1 MKPNSLEYVRRLAS
15 GMAAT
20 MGLLGLLAI
29 APPASATVKGVS
41 VTPPAPASCDSVT
54 IAVAGDIPDNCYEV
68 SSATIRGPEYIPCA
82 SPLPCPARFFVEI
95 TVREPNPVIAR
106 LCLVGPFPYTRSFNV
121 GTLAAGPYSVIA
133 HERVIPFSPD
143 STDSVV
149 AESYATGTF
158 TVGPDSTCAGTPGCF
173 LLGFVP
179 DLPDGRIP
187 VDPPPCT
194 ASAPPGGTACLDLA
208 LTNSRAVGGLQLT
221 LDVSSPDSSGASPDA
236 SLHPV
241 SVVPIGRAAGF
252 QVGWSVE
259 GSRTK
264 VLLYSTGGAS
274 LASGYGPVLRICYSI
289 APLVV
294 SQKFLVASSAV
305 IVADPGGNSIPP
317 CPTFAMIPPGV
328 ICIGTSACDVNGD
341 GASDVLDII
350 RIVRCALGA
359 GAGSD
364 SIPAC
369 PDSIA
374 ARADCN
380 GDGTVDIRDVICC
393 VRKII
398 EVPSGLG
405 QPIPTL
411 LPLSGTIP
419 AGENSISFEG
429 APRWINAVDGLAT
442 VRIETAEN
450 WGGTQF
456 VINPMGAPVRIRGL
470 YLDAASARAGS
481 DLESAIDGS
490 GIAHAMLVQT
500 AADARSAHTYRV
512 LVRLERAPSDAGSGT
527 VRIQGVIAGTSE
539 GLAAG
544 ISLFNPTFGVDPEI
558 STAPALLAAHPNPT
572 SGQTE
577 IGFTLPA
584 DGRAAL
590 RVYDVAGRLVR
601 TLAEG
606 PMAAGVHRARWD
618 GLDTRGRAAR
628 SGVYF
633 AKLEFGKT
641 LRSERI
647 LLMR

>member
-1 MKPNSLEYVRRLAS
+1 MKPNSLECVRRLAS
-15 GMAAT
+15 GMAST

-29 APPASATVKGVS
+29 APPASATVNGVS
-41 VTPPAPASCDSVT
+41 VTPFAPSPCDSVT
-54 IAVAGDIPDNCYEV
+54 ITVTGSLSDNCYEV
-68 SSATIRGPEYIPCA
+68 VGATIVGPGPIPPCMR
-82 SPLPCPARFFVEI
+82 PTPCPSMFDVEI
-95 TVREPNPVIAR
+95 TVRQPNPIIAR
-106 LCLVGPFPYTRSFNV
+106 SCLVGPFPYTRSFNV
-121 GTLAAGPYSVIA
+121 GKLAVGDYGVSA

-149 AESYATGTF
+149 AESFASGVF
-158 TVGPDSTCAGTPGCF
+158 SVGPDSSCTVPPCY
-173 LLGFVP
+173 LLGFEDLNVP
-179 DLPDGRIP
+179 PTH
-187 VDPPPCT
+187 DPCLT
-194 ASAPPGGTACLDLA
+194 SAPPGGTACLILGFSS
-208 LTNSRAVGGLQLT
+208 TGRVGGLQTT
-221 LDVSSPDSSGASPDA
+221 LEASGPDSLTPTDA
-236 SLHPV
+236 FLHAI
-241 SVVPIGRAAGF
+241 SVDPRGPGY
-252 QVGWSVE
+252 QVGWATE

-264 VLLYSTGGAS
+264 LILYSVSGAP
-274 LASGYGPVLRICYSI
+274 LPQYLQVRICYSI
-289 APLVV
+289 APETV
-294 SQKFLVASSAV
+294 SQMFRIATTATLVS
-305 IVADPGGNSIPP
+305 DPAGNLIAP
-317 CPTFAMIPPGV
+317 CPTLAQSVAG
-328 ICIGTSACDVNGD
+328 ICVGSPSCDVNGD

-350 RIVRCALGA
+350 RIVRCALGTGVA
-359 GAGSD
+359 AD

-380 GDGTVDIRDVICC
+380 EDGSIDIRDVICC
-393 VRKII
+393 VRKIV

-411 LPLSGTIP
+411 QPLSGTIP

-429 APRWINAVDGLAT
+429 APRWINAVDGFAT

-470 YLDAASARAGS
+470 YLDAASVRAGS

-490 GIAHAMLVQT
+490 GIAHAVLVQT
-500 AADARSAHTYRV
+500 AADVRSAQTYRV

-527 VRIQGVIAGTSE
+527 VRIQGVKAGTSE

-544 ISLFNPTFGVDPEI
+544 IALFNPTFDVDPET
-558 STAPALLAAHPNPT
+558 SAAPALLAAHPNPT

-606 PMAAGVHRARWD
+606 PMTAGVHRARWD

-628 SGVYF
+628 SGIYF